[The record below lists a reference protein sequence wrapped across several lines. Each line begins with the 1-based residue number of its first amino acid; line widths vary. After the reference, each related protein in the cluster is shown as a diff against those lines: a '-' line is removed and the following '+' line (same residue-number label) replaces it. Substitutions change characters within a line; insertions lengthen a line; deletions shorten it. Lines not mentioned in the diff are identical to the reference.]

1 MTGQWKATTIGL
13 SESHEKKLKEIKD
26 HLEFDQEADTYKFC
40 FGYALSN
47 DVEQRV
53 ANETRRNTKWN
64 MGSLDSDGDLLALMD
79 ALYPEADDLQAILME
94 RAESGIDAVH
104 SEVTGK
110 FLYSINELLKQNK

>member
-1 MTGQWKATTIGL
+1 
-13 SESHEKKLKEIKD
+13 
-26 HLEFDQEADTYKFC
+26 
-40 FGYALSN
+40 
-47 DVEQRV
+47 
-53 ANETRRNTKWN
+53 
-64 MGSLDSDGDLLALMD
+64 MGSLDNDGDLLALMD